1 MPEQPALDAG
11 PLDALGD
18 GQARRIVTGSHR
30 ICVVRIGDDVYA
42 IGDTCSH
49 ADVSLSEGEIW
60 SDACEIECPKHGSA
74 FSLRTGEPQSLPATR
89 SVPVFPTAVVD
100 GRIRITVPSDEEL
113 R

>member
-1 MPEQPALDAG
+1 
-11 PLDALGD
+11 
-18 GQARRIVTGSHR
+18 VTGPHR
-30 ICVVRIGDDVYA
+30 ICLVRIGGEVYA

-60 SDACEIECPKHGSA
+60 ADACEIECPKHGSS

-89 SVPVFPTAVVD
+89 SVPVFPTTVVD
-100 GRIRITVPSDEEL
+100 GRIRITVPTAEEL